1 MEYKDY
7 YKILGLPHT
16 ASAAEIKKAY
26 RKLAH
31 EFHPDRNNGSQS
43 AEAKFKALNE
53 ANAVLSNPA
62 RRAEYD
68 ALDPDLERAVRERA
82 AQNPFYGNAP
92 DPFARG
98 TPSYGTAPG
107 GVRYQ
112 FSGAEA
118 DADFSDFF
126 RLFFGQE
133 AGWAPDPTPQARQ
146 SAPAPSAPRARA
158 RNKSVE
164 ISLAEAAL
172 GTSRLLA
179 VGGRRLE
186 VKIPAGVDTGS
197 QIRLAGVGAGA
208 QDVHLVIKVSAHPV
222 FTREG
227 ADLSAELPLTLAEAL
242 LGAEVE
248 VGTLSGRILLKIPAG
263 TQQDQIFRLSGQGMP
278 KLRSGTKG
286 DLYVRAK
293 IILPG
298 RLDERA
304 RAAAVDFLALAPQAN
319 PRTRT

>member
-1 MEYKDY
+1 MMEYKDY
-7 YKILGLPHT
+7 YKILGLPRT
-16 ASAAEIKKAY
+16 ASAAEVKKAY
-26 RKLAH
+26 RRLAH
-31 EFHPDRNNGSQS
+31 EFHPDRNNGSKS

-92 DPFARG
+92 DPFGRPTAAG
-98 TPSYGTAPG
+98 TTPG

-112 FSGAEA
+112 FSSDEA
-118 DADFSDFF
+118 DTDFSDFF
-126 RLFFGQE
+126 RLFFG
-133 AGWAPDPTPQARQ
+133 PQAEWAGDPAPGVRQ
-146 SAPAPSAPRARA
+146 RAPAPSAPRARA

-164 ISLAEAAL
+164 ISLAEVAL
-172 GTSRLLA
+172 GTSRLLT

-197 QIRLAGVGAGA
+197 RIRLAGVGTGA
-208 QDVHLVIKVSAHPV
+208 EDVHLIIKVSAHPL
-222 FTREG
+222 FTRDG

-248 VGTLSGRILLKIPAG
+248 VGTLLGRILLKIPAG
-263 TQQDQIFRLSGQGMP
+263 TQQDQIFRLSGQGLP
-278 KLRSGTKG
+278 KLRSSVKG

-293 IILPG
+293 IILPSK
-298 RLDERA
+298 LDERA
-304 RAAAVDFLALAPQAN
+304 RAAAVDFLALTPQAN
-319 PRTRT
+319 PRPRT